1 MGPKH
6 IVYSV
11 RRTFLVLAFLV
22 TLVSSALAVNKEK
35 VLYSFTGDA
44 DGGDPHSTLVFDS
57 KGNAY
62 GTTVTGG
69 DLDFGTVFKL
79 TPHSNG
85 KWTETVLYSFLGGSD
100 GKNPYGGVTIDSK
113 GNLWGTTAAG
123 GTGGICAGDGCGE
136 VFNLTTD
143 GKTWTYSVVYN
154 FQGGKDGW
162 DPGGA
167 LFIDPNGNLY
177 GTTADGG
184 TKSGCGGQGCGTV
197 YQLTTVKGGQWKE
210 TVIHRFTNGK
220 DGSRGSLGALIMD
233 SAGNLYGV
241 AELGGAHASGTV
253 YKMAPQ
259 SGGTWKFTTL
269 DAFRGMPHPGFP
281 YGGVIFDGSGNLY
294 GTTYFGGKNG
304 LGSVY
309 KLTNTN
315 GKWTESQ
322 LYSFKGSN
330 DGSLPTST
338 LVFDANGNLYGTTS
352 AGGDSN
358 DDGTIFKLTPTSGG
372 KYKESVVH
380 HFKNVPDGANPNY
393 GLTIDKSGNLFGT
406 APFGGLHNAGA
417 AFELTP

>member
-1 MGPKH
+1 MDPKH
-6 IVYSV
+6 FVYSF
-11 RRTFLVLAFLV
+11 RRAFLV
-22 TLVSSALAVNKEK
+22 FALVAILVSGALAANKEK

-79 TPHSNG
+79 TPHNG

-113 GNLWGTTAAG
+113 GNLWGTTASG
-123 GTGGICAGDGCGE
+123 GTGGICAGDGCGT

-143 GKTWTYSVVYN
+143 GKNWTYSVIYN

-184 TKSGCGGQGCGTV
+184 TKKGCSGQGCGTV

-210 TVIHRFTNGK
+210 TVIHRFTDGK
-220 DGSRGSLGALIMD
+220 DGSRGSLGALVMD
-233 SAGNLYGV
+233 AAGNLYGV
-241 AELGGAHASGTV
+241 AELGGANAAGVV

-259 SGGTWKFTTL
+259 SGGTWKFTTI

-315 GKWTESQ
+315 GKWSESQ

-330 DGSLPTST
+330 DGSSPTST

-372 KYKESVVH
+372 KYKESIVH

-417 AFELTP
+417 AFELIP